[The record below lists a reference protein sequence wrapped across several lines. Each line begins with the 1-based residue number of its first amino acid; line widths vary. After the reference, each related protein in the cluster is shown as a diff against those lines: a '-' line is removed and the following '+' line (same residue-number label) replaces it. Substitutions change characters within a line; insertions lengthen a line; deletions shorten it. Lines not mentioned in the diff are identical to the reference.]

1 MILRTGSVY
10 LQSIKSNT
18 YKYVYDRYMHMVEEK
33 INEAT
38 SQGRLETTIHLI
50 PVLGLKLHKYKET
63 LYTVVFRELTLKGY
77 HVELKRFRIEIDW
90 IQEIF
95 NERDENNK
103 SSDDEDD
110 SDSSTGAP
118 RIMKTDEEE
127 AAEEAIFKPK
137 PMKMKIGF

>member
-38 SQGRLETTIHLI
+38 SQGRLETTINLI
-50 PVLGLKLHKYKET
+50 PVLGFKLHKYKET

-103 SSDDEDD
+103 SSDDEDC

>member
-10 LQSIKSNT
+10 LLSIRSDT
-18 YKYVYDRYMHMVEEK
+18 YKYVYDRYMHTVK
-33 INEAT
+33 QSIDKAI

-50 PVLGLKLHKYKET
+50 PVLGLKLRKYKET
-63 LYTVVFRELTLKGY
+63 MYTVVYRELTLKGY

-95 NERDENNK
+95 KERDNNEK
-103 SSDDEDD
+103 SDDEDD

-127 AAEEAIFKPK
+127 ADEEAIFKPK

>member
-10 LQSIKSNT
+10 LQSTKSNT
-18 YKYVYDRYMHMVEEK
+18 YKYVYDRYMHTVEQSIDK
-33 INEAT
+33 AI

-50 PVLGLKLHKYKET
+50 PVLGFKLHKYKET
-63 LYTVVFRELTLKGY
+63 MYTVVFRELTLKGY

-95 NERDENNK
+95 NERDNNEK

-110 SDSSTGAP
+110 SDSSTGTP
-118 RIMKTDEEE
+118 RIMKTDEEK
-127 AAEEAIFKPK
+127 AAEEAIFEPK

>member
-63 LYTVVFRELTLKGY
+63 MYTVVFRELTLKGY

-90 IQEIF
+90 IQDVF
-95 NERDENNK
+95 KERDNNEN
-103 SSDDEDD
+103 SYDDD

-118 RIMKTDEEE
+118 RIMKTDEEK
-127 AAEEAIFKPK
+127 AADEAIFEPK
-137 PMKMKIGF
+137 PMKMKIEI